1 MKFLKQRVVLIT
13 IFFRQNWRDTLVFFL
28 GLLFSIFAII
38 SFCLVLG
45 IDIPIVRTPQISS
58 LKDKITVSLSFT
70 TALFAITSFTIN
82 TNNTFKKNK
91 LDTDFMRSKYFNLKF
106 DKFVDDKEF
115 KEQYDYLVY
124 VIEDMAS
131 MYDEKHATRIPIL
144 GMHERIDSKNEEY
157 FSFLNERISFTSI
170 ENYEQTHAGKLLHI
184 KKEISKVFNQ
194 VHQDS
199 LLFEALIKSYNL
211 KVDTKSQELLYT
223 SKYNSD
229 IFMNSYAKDDDYET
243 INYQI
248 ILEMWQ
254 VLLINQ
260 KFGEL
265 AYEIVQ
271 STSMLIKYSRNFS
284 IDLIELD
291 DVNYIFKQIERNKEV
306 LSFMLRLDNKEV
318 SELN

>member
-1 MKFLKQRVVLIT
+1 MKFLKQRVVLIA
-13 IFFRQNWRDTLVFFL
+13 IFLRQNWRDTLVFFL

-91 LDTDFMRSKYFNLKF
+91 LDTDFMRSKYFNLKL

-115 KEQYDYLVY
+115 KEQYDSLVY

-131 MYDEKHATRIPIL
+131 MYDEKHATKIPIL
-144 GMHERIDSKNEEY
+144 GMHERIESKNEEY
-157 FSFLNERISFTSI
+157 FSFLNERMRFTAI
-170 ENYEQTHAGKLLHI
+170 ENYEKKHAGKLLNI
-184 KKEISKVFNQ
+184 KKDISKVFNQ

-199 LLFEALIKSYNL
+199 LLFEVLIKSYDL
-211 KVDTKSQELLYT
+211 KIDKKSQELLYT
-223 SKYNSD
+223 VKYKSSL
-229 IFMNSYAKDDDYET
+229 FMEFYSKDDDYQT

-254 VLLINQ
+254 ALLINQ

-265 AYEIVQ
+265 AYEVVQ
-271 STSMLIKYSRNFS
+271 SASMLIKYSRNFS
-284 IDLIELD
+284 IALIELD
-291 DVNYIFKQIERNKEV
+291 DVNYIFKQIEKNKE
-306 LSFMLRLDNKEV
+306 LLELMFKLDNQK
-318 SELN
+318 SSN

>member
-1 MKFLKQRVVLIT
+1 MKSLKQRVVLIA
-13 IFFRQNWRDTLVFFL
+13 FFLRQNWRDTLVFFL

-91 LDTDFMRSKYFNLKF
+91 LDTDFMRSKYFNLKL
-106 DKFVDDKEF
+106 DKFVDDNEF

-124 VIEDMAS
+124 VIEDMTS
-131 MYDEKHATRIPIL
+131 IYDEKHATKVPIL
-144 GMHERIDSKNEEY
+144 GMHERIESKNEEY
-157 FSFLNERISFTSI
+157 FSFLNERIPFTEI
-170 ENYEQTHAGKLLHI
+170 ENYEKKHAGKLLNI
-184 KKEISKVFNQ
+184 KKDISKVFNQ

-199 LLFEALIKSYNL
+199 LLFELLIKSYDL
-211 KVDTKSQELLYT
+211 KIDKKSQELLNT
-223 SKYNSD
+223 VKYKSSL
-229 IFMNSYAKDDDYET
+229 FMEFHSKDDDYQT

-254 VLLINQ
+254 ALLINQ

-265 AYEIVQ
+265 AYEVVQ
-271 STSMLIKYSRNFS
+271 SASMLIKYSRNFS
-284 IDLIELD
+284 IELIELD
-291 DVNYIFKQIERNKEV
+291 DVNYIFKQIEKNKEF
-306 LSFMLRLDNKEV
+306 LELIFKLDNQKK
-318 SELN
+318 SELS

>member
-1 MKFLKQRVVLIT
+1 MKFLKKRFVLIA
-13 IFFRQNWRDTLVFFL
+13 IFLRQNWRDTLVFFL

-58 LKDKITVSLSFT
+58 LRDKITVSLSFT

-115 KEQYDYLVY
+115 RNQYDYLVY
-124 VIEDMAS
+124 VVEDMAS

-144 GMHERIDSKNEEY
+144 GMHERIESKNEEY

-170 ENYEQTHAGKLLHI
+170 ENYEKTYAGKSLNI
-184 KKEISKVFNQ
+184 KKNISKVFKQ
-194 VHQDS
+194 VHQDN

-211 KVDTKSQELLYT
+211 KMDKKSQELLET
-223 SKYNSD
+223 SKYKSSL
-229 IFMNSYAKDDDYET
+229 FMEFYAKDDDYQK

-254 VLLINQ
+254 VMLVNQ

-271 STSMLIKYSRNFS
+271 SASMLIRYSKNFS
-284 IDLIELD
+284 IDSIELD
-291 DVNYIFKQIERNKEV
+291 DVNYIFKQVEKNKEI
-306 LSFMLRLDNKEV
+306 LDFMFKSEV
-318 SELN
+318 QKKPELG

>member
-1 MKFLKQRVVLIT
+1 MKSLKQRVVLIA
-13 IFFRQNWRDTLVFFL
+13 IFLRQNWRDTLVFFL

-91 LDTDFMRSKYFNLKF
+91 LDTDFMRSKYFNSKL
-106 DKFVDDKEF
+106 DKFVDDNEF

-131 MYDEKHATRIPIL
+131 MYDEKHATKVPIL
-144 GMHERIDSKNEEY
+144 GMHERIESKNEEY
-157 FSFLNERISFTSI
+157 FSFLNEKIPFTEI
-170 ENYEQTHAGKLLHI
+170 ENYEKKHAGKLLNI
-184 KKEISKVFNQ
+184 KKDISKVFNQ

-199 LLFEALIKSYNL
+199 LLFELLIKSYDL
-211 KVDTKSQELLYT
+211 KIDKKSQELLNT
-223 SKYNSD
+223 VKYKSSL
-229 IFMNSYAKDDDYET
+229 FMEFHSKDDDYQT

-254 VLLINQ
+254 ALLINQ

-265 AYEIVQ
+265 AYEVVQ
-271 STSMLIKYSRNFS
+271 SASMLIKYSRNFS
-284 IDLIELD
+284 IELIELD
-291 DVNYIFKQIERNKEV
+291 DVNYIFKQIEKNKEF
-306 LSFMLRLDNKEV
+306 LELMFKLDNQKK
-318 SELN
+318 SELS

>member
-1 MKFLKQRVVLIT
+1 MKSLKQRVVLIA
-13 IFFRQNWRDTLVFFL
+13 IFLRQNWRDTLVFFL

-91 LDTDFMRSKYFNLKF
+91 LDTDFMRSKYFNLKL
-106 DKFVDDKEF
+106 DKFVDDNEF

-124 VIEDMAS
+124 VIQDMAS
-131 MYDEKHATRIPIL
+131 MYDEKHATKVPIL
-144 GMHERIDSKNEEY
+144 GMHERIESKNEEY
-157 FSFLNERISFTSI
+157 FSFLNERIPFTAI
-170 ENYEQTHAGKLLHI
+170 ENYEKKHAGKLLNI
-184 KKEISKVFNQ
+184 KKDISKVFNQ

-199 LLFEALIKSYNL
+199 LLFELLIKSYDL
-211 KVDTKSQELLYT
+211 KIDKKSQELLNT
-223 SKYNSD
+223 VKYKSSL
-229 IFMNSYAKDDDYET
+229 FMEFHSKDDDYQT

-254 VLLINQ
+254 ALLINQ

-265 AYEIVQ
+265 AYEVVQ
-271 STSMLIKYSRNFS
+271 SASMLIKYSRNFS
-284 IDLIELD
+284 IELIELD
-291 DVNYIFKQIERNKEV
+291 DVNYIFKQIEKNKEF
-306 LSFMLRLDNKEV
+306 LELMFKLDNQK
-318 SELN
+318 NPT

>member
-1 MKFLKQRVVLIT
+1 MKSLKQRVVLIA
-13 IFFRQNWRDTLVFFL
+13 IFLRQNWRDTLVFFL

-91 LDTDFMRSKYFNLKF
+91 LDTDFMRSKYFNLKL
-106 DKFVDDKEF
+106 DKFVDDNEF

-131 MYDEKHATRIPIL
+131 MYDEKHATKVPIL
-144 GMHERIDSKNEEY
+144 GMHERIESKNEEY
-157 FSFLNERISFTSI
+157 FSFLNERILFTAI
-170 ENYEQTHAGKLLHI
+170 ENYEKKHAGKLLNI
-184 KKEISKVFNQ
+184 KKDISKVFNQ

-199 LLFEALIKSYNL
+199 LLFELLIKSYDL
-211 KVDTKSQELLYT
+211 KIDKKSQELLNT
-223 SKYNSD
+223 VKYKSSL
-229 IFMNSYAKDDDYET
+229 FMEFHSKDDDYQT

-254 VLLINQ
+254 ALLINQ

-265 AYEIVQ
+265 AYEVVQ
-271 STSMLIKYSRNFS
+271 SASMLIKYSRNFS
-284 IDLIELD
+284 IELIELD
-291 DVNYIFKQIERNKEV
+291 DVNYIFKQIEKNKEF
-306 LSFMLRLDNKEV
+306 LELMFKLDNQK
-318 SELN
+318 NPT